1 MLTSQRPL
9 NPARA
14 ADLIDLLAKIARESN
29 KTFVASIHS
38 TDLAHQQFNGV
49 IELRNG
55 EKQFDLPV
63 AFVSP
68 ELLDGLFELE
78 GLERE
83 SVVQE

>member
-1 MLTSQRPL
+1 MLASQRPL

-14 ADLIDLLAKIARESN
+14 ADLLTKIARESN

-38 TDLAHQQFNGV
+38 TDLAHQNFNGV
-49 IELRNG
+49 IGLRNG

>member
-14 ADLIDLLAKIARESN
+14 ADLIDLLTKIARESN

-38 TDLAHQQFNGV
+38 TDLAHQQFNSV

-55 EKQFDLPV
+55 EKQFDLPE

-78 GLERE
+78 GLVRE

>member
-1 MLTSQRPL
+1 M
-9 NPARA
+9 
-14 ADLIDLLAKIARESN
+14 LAKIARESN

-55 EKQFDLPV
+55 EKQFDLPE

-78 GLERE
+78 GLVRE

>member
-1 MLTSQRPL
+1 
-9 NPARA
+9 
-14 ADLIDLLAKIARESN
+14 
-29 KTFVASIHS
+29 
-38 TDLAHQQFNGV
+38 V
-49 IELRNG
+49 IGLRNG

-68 ELLDGLFELE
+68 ELLDGLYELE

>member
-1 MLTSQRPL
+1 M
-9 NPARA
+9 
-14 ADLIDLLAKIARESN
+14 
-29 KTFVASIHS
+29 FVASIHS

-55 EKQFDLPV
+55 ETQFDLPE

-78 GLERE
+78 GLVRE